1 MTETLDTLEHEARRR
16 AAAKL
21 GWYIHASVY
30 IAVNLML
37 VTLAATSGRSWA
49 IFPVLGWGIGLAA
62 HGIVVFLV
70 LGGLHQ
76 RMVEREREALRQQ
89 SPW

>member
-1 MTETLDTLEHEARRR
+1 MTENLDPLEREARRR
-16 AAAKL
+16 ADAKL

-30 IAVNLML
+30 IAVNLLL
-37 VTLAATSGRSWA
+37 VTLASMSGRSWA

-62 HGIVVFLV
+62 HGVVVFLV
-70 LGGLHQ
+70 IGGLHE
-76 RMVEREREALRQQ
+76 RMVDREREALHQQ